1 MQRLRPHGHGSIS
14 MTKSI
19 NSNWGP
25 NPRQFLTFAI
35 TLNAVAGKTTRN
47 PRERSRIADAIV
59 NYNRKAP
66 CKIYQVDVNNRGLF
80 TRPGKIEFNVN
91 GEDAAWTTILRTERP
106 PDLRVRALFLENLS
120 GPILQMLGA
129 KYNIEPCFWSSSLNW
144 IPSRYQENPIPG
156 QGDREFFCYPIF
168 ADMTKAKQMIDTQAP
183 LKLRSKR
190 RILVLDLLSVHLIR
204 NSENSTIISY
214 HPEME
219 HHPTTKA
226 SYLWERIRYAGQSV
240 YWQIIFQ
247 KYPDPTFVLLTF
259 VWHAL
264 YAWDEALEHL
274 YNHICWLE
282 TKVIKTNDLVLTRE
296 FHAIRSHDLHYELH
310 VVRAYHLYYSS
321 LLENFQKAV
330 KFIQKTKNPALQ
342 ALPEA
347 EQRSNADVLKRECKN
362 LISEIERLEMSLN
375 MQDKRLMNVMNL
387 VFSNVN
393 IEDSQQMKR
402 ITEAAAKD
410 SAGVSDPTLMRFMLT
425 SAIFGMN
432 VDLLVPQT
440 NGTLSHYFAVAM
452 PLTIVTIWVIV
463 AFQSN
468 HLYPEKTGFLIRFG
482 WPVRLCLTILTWN
495 KEIPFTT
502 QEL

>member
-14 MTKSI
+14 MTQLESESPPVPDFC
-19 NSNWGP
+19 NHVECSCWEDYPQSRFPNWTSS
-25 NPRQFLTFAI
+25 Q
-35 TLNAVAGKTTRN
+35 
-47 PRERSRIADAIV
+47 RERSRIADAIV
-59 NYNRKAP
+59 NYNREAP
-66 CKIYQVDVNNRGLF
+66 CKIYHVDVNNKGLF
-80 TRPGKIEFNVN
+80 TSPGKIEFNVN
-91 GEDAAWTTILRTERP
+91 GEDAAWTTMLRTERP
-106 PDLRVRALFLENLS
+106 PNLRVRALFLENLS

-129 KYNIEPCFWSSSLNW
+129 KYNIEPFFWSSSLNW

-156 QGDREFFCYPIF
+156 QGDLGALTLWQPTFTN
-168 ADMTKAKQMIDTQAP
+168 MTKAEQMIDTQAP

-226 SYLWERIRYAGQSV
+226 SYLRDRIRYAGQSV

-274 YNHICWLE
+274 YNHICFLE
-282 TKVIKTNDLVLTRE
+282 TKVIKTNDLILTT
-296 FHAIRSHDLHYELH
+296 ELH
-310 VVRAYHLYYSS
+310 VIRAHHLHYGS

-330 KFIQKTKNPALQ
+330 TFIQKTKNPALQ
-342 ALPEA
+342 ALSEA
-347 EQRSNADVLKRECKN
+347 EQKANADVLTRECNN
-362 LISEIERLEMSLN
+362 LISEIDRLEMSLK
-375 MQDKRLMNVMNL
+375 MQDKRLKNVMNL
-387 VFSNVN
+387 VFSSVN

-402 ITEAAAKD
+402 MTEAAVKD
-410 SAGVSDPTLMRFMLT
+410 SAGASHSALMTRFMLIF
-425 SAIFGMN
+425 AIFGMN

-452 PLTIVTIWVIV
+452 PLTIATIWVVV
-463 AFQSN
+463 AFQSK
-468 HLYPEKTGFLIRFG
+468 HLYPDNTGLLIRFG
-482 WPVRLCLTILTWN
+482 WPVRLCLTILAWK
-495 KEIPFTT
+495 KEKEKIPFTT
-502 QEL
+502 QDL